1 VNGAA
6 AGIGVSL
13 ALACDL
19 AVAAESAYVL
29 LWFMNIGLVP

>member
-13 ALACDL
+13 ALARDL

-29 LWFMNIGLVP
+29 LWYS